1 MRVQARV
8 GEQVGERLHVVHALA
23 QQDLVR
29 VRVGSGF
36 VAFETLALALTL
48 TPTITLTPTP
58 TLILTRVRCSKAV
71 CWSSS
76 RSSRPVGEAPTRSWM
91 ARSTVWSC
99 FSRRRVAS
107 TACVSG

>member
-48 TPTITLTPTP
+48 TLTLTPTP
-58 TLILTRVRCSKAV
+58 TLT
-71 CWSSS
+71 
-76 RSSRPVGEAPTRSWM
+76 PNPNPNQGEVLEGRLLEQLEELETGGRGAD
-91 ARSTVWSC
+91 
-99 FSRRRVAS
+99 
-107 TACVSG
+107 